1 MTAKSN
7 TPATIQEQL
16 RNELANL
23 GNRVAPPS
31 GNNISLKGG
40 VFNLP
45 DGTTHKGPLECI
57 ILDWRIVNAFYTG
70 PYDPQN
76 PKPPKCWAISEELD
90 AAAPPDEVEEKQ
102 AEACNVCPMNEFG
115 SAPTGK
121 GKACKNQRRLAV
133 VPLDA
138 TAETQPMTLT
148 VSPSGLGKFE
158 SYVVR
163 LGGPEFEAMPIQ
175 MMTRIGFDA
184 NVTYPS
190 LIFSPG
196 DRVPE
201 DRLNIMMTLR
211 QAAQPLLDRGFPAT
225 K

>member
-1 MTAKSN
+1 MAAPKSN
-7 TPATIQEQL
+7 ALANIQEQL

-23 GNRVAPPS
+23 SNRVAPPS

-45 DGTTHKGPLECI
+45 DGTTNKGPLECI
-57 ILDWRIVNAFYTG
+57 ILDWRVINAFYTG

-76 PKPPKCWAISEELD
+76 PKPPKCWAISQEID
-90 AAAPPDEVEEKQ
+90 AAAPTDAVEEKQ
-102 AEACNVCPMNEFG
+102 AESCHDCPMNQFG

-133 VPLDA
+133 VPVDA
-138 TAETQPMTLT
+138 TAETQPMTIT
-148 VSPSGLGKFE
+148 VSPSGLSKYE
-158 SYVVR
+158 NYVTR
-163 LGGPEFEAMPIQ
+163 LGGPEYEAMPIQ
-175 MMTRIGFDA
+175 MVTRIGFDQQ
-184 NVTYPS
+184 VTYPS
-190 LIFSPG
+190 LVFAPG

-201 DRLNIMMTLR
+201 DKLSMLLNLR
-211 QAAQPLLDRGFPAT
+211 QAAQSLLDRGFEP